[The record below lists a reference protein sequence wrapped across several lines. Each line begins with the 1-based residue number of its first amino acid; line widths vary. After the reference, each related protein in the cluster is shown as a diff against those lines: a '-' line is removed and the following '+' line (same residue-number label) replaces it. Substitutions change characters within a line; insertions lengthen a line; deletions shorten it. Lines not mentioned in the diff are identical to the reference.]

1 MAVNYDLS
9 GNSWSG
15 PAPEDVV
22 SGQAVMF
29 GPQVGIAQTDAL
41 EGEQVTFSLVGVWT
55 VPSEGDAHDV
65 GQPLNFSTSTGAFYS
80 GDPASEDWAN
90 VAMSFSPG
98 GGALSTVEAKINTHL
113 SEFVAAP

>member
-9 GNSWSG
+9 GNSWMG
-15 PAPEDVV
+15 PSPEDVV

-41 EGEQVTFSLVGVWT
+41 EGEQVTFVLVGVWE
-55 VPSEGDAHDV
+55 VPSEGDAHLV
-65 GQPLNFSTSTGAFYS
+65 GQPLNFSMVTGAFYE
-80 GDPASEDWAN
+80 GTPAAGDWAN

-98 GGALSTVEAKINTHL
+98 GGTLDTVHAKINTHL
-113 SEFVAAP
+113 SEFVTA

>member
-29 GPQVGIAQTDAL
+29 GPQVGIAQSDAL
-41 EGEQVTFSLVGVWT
+41 EDEIVTFVLAGVWE

-65 GQPLNFSTSTGAFYS
+65 GQPLNFSTSTGAFYA
-80 GDPASEDWAN
+80 GVAAAGDWAN
-90 VAMSFSPG
+90 AAMSFSPG
-98 GGALSTVEAKINTHL
+98 GGSLSTVHAKINTHL
-113 SEFVAAP
+113 SEFVSA